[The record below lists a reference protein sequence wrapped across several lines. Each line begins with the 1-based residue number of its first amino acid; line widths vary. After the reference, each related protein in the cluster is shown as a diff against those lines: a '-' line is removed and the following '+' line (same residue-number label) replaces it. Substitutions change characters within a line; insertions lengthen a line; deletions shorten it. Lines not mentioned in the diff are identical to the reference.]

1 MGMEKLLQEKYKG
14 GKATGRILMLN
25 KMDSPHVKKDYD
37 ILKQSGHRVNS
48 MGADS
53 YIGYFKH
60 WHRARGYDLYFS
72 WWGSSLHTVLF
83 AKLFNG
89 KSVIVAG
96 GGDAAELPE
105 VPYGAFTTW
114 KKHLVKYVFE
124 TADLV
129 LAVSEF
135 TKREVLQHSK
145 PKSVRV
151 VYNGIDTER
160 YKPEGDKEKM
170 VLTVSMVS
178 WSFIKR
184 KGLETFVR
192 CARYLPD
199 IQFIL
204 VGKHKNDDCVK
215 HLKRIA
221 SSNVR
226 IPGHMPFEEL
236 LSYYRRAK
244 VYVQVSLHEGFGV
257 ALAEAM
263 LCECIPVVTRK
274 AALPEVVGDTGF
286 YVPYGNPKA
295 TAKAIKEAIDA
306 PSEAGRKARKR
317 IKDMFSLQKR
327 KEKLL
332 EIVNAMMRQK

>member
-1 MGMEKLLQEKYKG
+1 MKTASFG
-14 GKATGRILMLN
+14 GEPTGKILMLN
-25 KMDSPHVKKDYD
+25 DRTSTLFKNEYD
-37 ILKQSGHRVNS
+37 ILKESGHRVDWISSNS
-48 MGADS
+48 
-53 YIGYFKH
+53 YVGYFKQ
-60 WHRARGYDLYFS
+60 WRRAWGYDLYFS

-105 VPYGAFTTW
+105 IPYGAFTTW
-114 KKHLVKYVFE
+114 KKHLVKFVFE
-124 TADLV
+124 TADVV
-129 LAVSEF
+129 LAVSEY
-135 TKREVLQHSK
+135 TRKEVLQHSK

-151 VYNGIDTER
+151 IYNGIDTER
-160 YKPEGDKEKM
+160 YKPEGEKEEI
-170 VLTVSMVS
+170 VLIVFGADQLS
-178 WSFIKR
+178 WSTIKV

-199 IQFIL
+199 IPFIL
-204 VGKHKNDDCVK
+204 VGKHKDDDCVK

-226 IPGHMPFEEL
+226 ILGYLPYEEL

-244 VYVQVSLHEGFGV
+244 VYVQLSLHESFGL
-257 ALAEAM
+257 ALGEAM
-263 LCECIPVVTRK
+263 SCECIPVVTRK

-295 TAKAIKEAIDA
+295 TAEAIEEA
-306 PSEAGRKARKR
+306 LNAASEARRKARKR

-332 EIVNAMMRQK
+332 EIINVMMK